1 MAMQSLWTGL
11 SGLQASSGW
20 LDRVGDNLANLNTVG
35 FAQDQGTFADALT
48 MQLYGSATDPTNAR
62 RTTPPGWR
70 GGTGVQS
77 VSEGNDFDGM
87 SAEHTGN
94 SMDLAIQGPGFF
106 EVQGPNGPLYTKA
119 GNFIWSKR
127 LDGQFQ
133 LATPN
138 GYPVLS
144 TNGQPIIRP
153 ANAADMSVGPNGQV
167 SFGNV
172 KGPQLAIVEI
182 GEPSSHLAAQGNN
195 LYALTAGGTARP
207 AQQSTVEQGYLATS
221 NVDETQM
228 FADMMEAQQNYQLNA
243 QSISITNQMM
253 GVANSIRS

>member
-35 FAQDQGTFADALT
+35 YAQDQGTFEDALT
-48 MQLYGSATDPTNAR
+48 MQLYGSATDPGNAR
-62 RTTPPGWR
+62 RTTPAGWR

-77 VSEGNDFDGM
+77 VSEGRDFDGM
-87 SAEHTGN
+87 NLQQTGN
-94 SMDLAIQGPGFF
+94 DMDFAIQGPGFF
-106 EVQGPNGPLYTKA
+106 KVQGPSGPLYTKA
-119 GNFIWSKR
+119 GNFIWSR
-127 LDGQFQ
+127 RVDGSFQ
-133 LATPN
+133 LATQN

-144 TNGQPIIRP
+144 TTGQPIIRP
-153 ANAADMSVGPNGQV
+153 ANGQTMSVGQNGQV

-182 GEPSSHLAAQGNN
+182 GQPSSHLAAQGNN

-207 AQQSTVEQGYLATS
+207 AQQSSVQQGYLSYS
-221 NVDETQM
+221 NVDESQM
-228 FADMMEAQQNYQLNA
+228 FADMMEAQQSFQLNSE
-243 QSISITNQMM
+243 SISITNQMM
-253 GVANSIRS
+253 GVAATIRS